1 MARSVERV
9 AIVGLGLIGS
19 SIARAIKDRL
29 PGVMVTGHDASADVC
44 DQART
49 LGLCDHIADTAD
61 AAVAG
66 ADLVILAVPVG
77 RMADAAAAIA
87 PGLKAEA
94 IISDVGSSKT
104 SVAEALAKVLPDHAV
119 IPAHPVAGTE
129 NSGPAAGF
137 ASLFDGRWCIVTP
150 GADAPADAVAA
161 LTTFW
166 EALGARVD
174 VMDAAHHDLVL
185 AVTSHLP
192 HLIAYTIVG
201 TASELE
207 EVTESEV
214 IKYSAGGF
222 RDFTR
227 IAASDPV
234 MWRDVFLANKDA
246 VLATLQRFNEDL
258 TVLQQAIRRGDGA
271 KLEEW
276 FTRTR
281 AIRRSIIAQGQD
293 DAAPDFGRRH

>member
-1 MARSVERV
+1 MARRVERV

-19 SIARAIKDRL
+19 SIARAVKDRL
-29 PGVMVTGHDASADVC
+29 PGVMVTGHDASADVR

-293 DAAPDFGRRH
+293 DAAPDFGRKH

>member
-1 MARSVERV
+1 MAIERV
-9 AIVGLGLIGS
+9 TVVGLGLIGS
-19 SIARAIKDRL
+19 SIARAAKARL
-29 PGVMVTGHDASADVC
+29 PQVTVTGHDASADVR
-44 DQART
+44 DAART
-49 LGLCDHIADTAD
+49 LGLCDTIADD
-61 AAVAG
+61 PAASVLG
-66 ADLVILAVPVG
+66 SDLVILAVPVG

-87 PGLKAEA
+87 SGLKPDA
-94 IISDVGSSKT
+94 IISDVGSSKAG
-104 SVAEALAKVLPDHAV
+104 VAEALAKALPDHVV

-137 ASLFDGRWCIVTP
+137 ATLFEGRWCIVTP
-150 GADAPADAVAA
+150 GASAPADAVAA
-161 LTTFW
+161 LSGFW
-166 EALGARVD
+166 EALGAKVD
-174 VMDAAHHDLVL
+174 TMDAAHHDMVL

-246 VLATLQRFNEDL
+246 VLETLQRFNEDL
-258 TVLQQAIRRGDGA
+258 TALQQAIRRGDGA
-271 KLEEW
+271 KLEDW

-281 AIRRSIIAQGQD
+281 AIRRSIIEQGQD